1 MELACTRFC
10 TFKALL
16 KFDNV
21 LVILLAAMTWKLNVF
36 AVLQF
41 DRLKLSIP
49 VGPSAFHLLI
59 QAYKNEIKSPCLALA
74 EAIIDF
80 MRKSMN
86 MSPWIWQQEGAG
98 TS

>member
-1 MELACTRFC
+1 M
-10 TFKALL
+10 
-16 KFDNV
+16 
-21 LVILLAAMTWKLNVF
+21 ILSAAMTWKRNVF

-41 DRLKLSIP
+41 DRLKLSIR

-59 QAYKNEIKSPCLALA
+59 QAYKNESPCLALA
-74 EAIIDF
+74 EAIVDF